1 MQRVSKQE
9 EKEREAKVEKERGA
23 NVEENVEEKEDQKDT
38 RNMGTKNEEGEKISK
53 IKSKTGP

>member
-1 MQRVSKQE
+1 VQRVSKQE
-9 EKEREAKVEKERGA
+9 EKEREAKVEKEREA

-38 RNMGTKNEEGEKISK
+38 RNMGTKNEEEEKISK

>member
-1 MQRVSKQE
+1 VHRVSKQE
-9 EKEREAKVEKERGA
+9 EKEREAKVEKEREA

-38 RNMGTKNEEGEKISK
+38 RNTGTKNEEEEKISK

>member
-9 EKEREAKVEKERGA
+9 EKEREAKVEKEREA

-38 RNMGTKNEEGEKISK
+38 RNMGTKKRGGRKD
-53 IKSKTGP
+53 IKNKE